1 MVTGAHP
8 VIPLDLAEATWLVE
22 LPDGP
27 LTTEELIGYRAR
39 ALAKHYQHVEEM
51 RERVGKDK
59 LKWAL
64 KFAEEHKNSIKDYNF
79 KPLDLVL
86 VKNMITESSFS
97 AKMMPRFHG
106 PLVVIAKT
114 KGGNYIVAELDGSVW
129 QARVAAF
136 RVVPYKA
143 RKKLTLPQGLEKWV
157 DITPAKLKEL
167 REELHKPTEAI
178 FKDLSFE
185 SVRLHKSTDL
195 VLDPPPNTD
204 EICQT

>member
-97 AKMMPRFHG
+97 AKMMPCFHG
-106 PLVVIAKT
+106 PLVVITKT

-143 RKKLTLPQGLEKWV
+143 HKKLTLPQGLEKWV
-157 DITPAKLKEL
+157 DITPAKLQELKEEL
-167 REELHKPTEAI
+167 RKPAEER

-185 SVRLHKSTDL
+185 SVRLHKSTEL
-195 VLDPPPNTD
+195 ELEPPVGAN
-204 EICQT
+204 EMC

>member
-27 LTTEELIGYRAR
+27 LTMEELIGYRAK

-64 KFAEEHKNSIKDYNF
+64 RFAEEHKNSIKDYNF

-86 VKNMITESSFS
+86 VKNMITKSSFS

-106 PLVVIAKT
+106 PLVVITKT

-167 REELHKPTEAI
+167 KEELRKPMEERL
-178 FKDLSFE
+178 KDLLFE
-185 SVRLHKSTDL
+185 LVRLHKSTELECESPVD
-195 VLDPPPNTD
+195 TS
-204 EICQT
+204 EMC

>member
-97 AKMMPRFHG
+97 AKLLPRFHG
-106 PLVVIAKT
+106 PLVVITKT
-114 KGGNYIVAELDGSVW
+114 KGDNYIVAELDGSVW
-129 QARVAAF
+129 QAWVAAF

-143 RKKLTLPQGLEKWV
+143 RKKLMLPQGLEKWV

-167 REELHKPTEAI
+167 KEELCKPTEER
-178 FKDLSFE
+178 FRDLSFE
-185 SVRLHKSTDL
+185 SVRLHKSTELECESPVDAK
-195 VLDPPPNTD
+195 
-204 EICQT
+204 EMC

>member
-1 MVTGAHP
+1 
-8 VIPLDLAEATWLVE
+8 
-22 LPDGP
+22 
-27 LTTEELIGYRAR
+27 
-39 ALAKHYQHVEEM
+39 M

-86 VKNMITESSFS
+86 VKNMVTESSFS

-106 PLVVIAKT
+106 PLVVITKT

-157 DITPAKLKEL
+157 DVTPEKLKEL
-167 REELHKPTEAI
+167 REELHKPKEEP
-178 FKDLSFE
+178 FKDISFE
-185 SVRLHKSTDL
+185 SVRLHKPAEEEL
-195 VLDPPPNTD
+195 EPQP
-204 EICQT
+204 